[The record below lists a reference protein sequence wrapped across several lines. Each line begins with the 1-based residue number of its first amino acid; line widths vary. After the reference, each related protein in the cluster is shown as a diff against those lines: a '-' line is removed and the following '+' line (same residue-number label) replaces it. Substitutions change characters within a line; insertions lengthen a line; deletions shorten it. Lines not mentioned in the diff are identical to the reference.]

1 MPSAMYLA
9 VDRVSQLRVLAS
21 MYIAVVSVISNCGFK
36 AIPLDQPFLLYRVAS
51 WWVDSAF
58 RA

>member
-21 MYIAVVSVISNCGFK
+21 MYTDVVSVISNLGSK
-36 AIPLDQPFLLYRVAS
+36 AIPLDQPFLPV
-51 WWVDSAF
+51 
-58 RA
+58 